1 MDFSYTP
8 ASTIEKISM
17 IKELKKICDD
27 ILNEYQEFRNLS
39 QECWEISSLIPAKK
53 QEILDLSAKN
63 VEPFHDDEQ
72 KALYELQH
80 KNQELTK
87 LRDDVEK
94 AMKKCKEQRQKIDRT
109 YQWPLGKIISKLHS
123 YDYLKYSQIL
133 QTYYLPIFGDWDPK

>member
-1 MDFSYTP
+1 MDSSYTP

-87 LRDDVEK
+87 LREDVEK

-109 YQWPLGKIISKLHS
+109 YQWPLGKIINKFRS

-133 QTYYLPIFGDWDPK
+133 QTYYLPIFGDS

>member
-1 MDFSYTP
+1 MDSSYTP

-63 VEPFHDDEQ
+63 AEPFHDDEQ

-94 AMKKCKEQRQKIDRT
+94 AMKKCKEQRQKIDSK
-109 YQWPLGKIISKLHS
+109 YPCQLKKKIDQMIS
-123 YDYLKYSQIL
+123 YRYSSR
-133 QTYYLPIFGDWDPK
+133 YYVDAYFVFFGDWEPK